1 MPKSGAY
8 TRGMQ
13 SFDSVAPFQIS
24 VPDAALSTS
33 NGEAIVVLSPATL
46 GVPEVGDVVL
56 KSDLVTMGPIRVDL
70 DTTGDSL
77 VYTLMPMFAG
87 TLTKVSMALTGA
99 ETAAGSCSVAV
110 SITFGAV
117 TLSTPL
123 SFPIG
128 SLNSTLIVDVTAGGD
143 FAATDIIQIT
153 VTSANTSTTFGGVTF
168 GATRA

>member
-56 KSDLVTMGPIRVDL
+56 KSDLVLMGPIRVDL

-99 ETAAGSCSVAV
+99 ETAGSCSVAV

-123 SFPIG
+123 SFSIG

>member
-1 MPKSGAY
+1 
-8 TRGMQ
+8 MQ

-56 KSDLVTMGPIRVDL
+56 KSDLVLMGPIRVDL

-99 ETAAGSCSVAV
+99 ETAGSCSVAV